1 MTPTEVNQAFTD
13 GKMIEGSETW
23 EDLKTLNPKLAQD
36 ALNLRKVNGN
46 KTNIFTYVNSQD
58 GTPVK
63 VNKLEQNFADQ
74 YNEDHPDIV
83 ELLKSVYDTPTY
95 AEMQAQINTPEVISA
110 QDKASAIETEMNS
123 LQTAMDSVD
132 KDVDKEML

>member
-1 MTPTEVNQAFTD
+1 M
-13 GKMIEGSETW
+13 
-23 EDLKTLNPKLAQD
+23 
-36 ALNLRKVNGN
+36 NGN
-46 KTNIFTYVNSQD
+46 KTNIFTYVNNPD
-58 GTPVK
+58 GTSVK

-132 KDVDKEML
+132 KDVEKEML

>member
-46 KTNIFTYVNSQD
+46 KTNIFTYVNSPD

-74 YNEDHPDIV
+74 YNEDHSDIV
-83 ELLKSVYDTPTY
+83 ALLKSVYDTPTY